1 MQRQH
6 ITVSVQDIVD
16 TLEISKKLVLSF
28 KNPCNLNALI
38 VKQPTLNFLGR
49 YIYPSDS
56 EVIKI
61 NMGTK
66 CFYEFISALMIKT
79 WKKFEVNIFFESLKE
94 IFVATHYTYT
104 PLSSAM
110 SPVFEKAI
118 WCGRSRPVDLLFVN
132 LYFLIQAI
140 SSKTF

>member
-28 KNPCNLNALI
+28 KSPCNLNALI

-79 WKKFEVNIFFESLKE
+79 WKKFEVNIFFWEFKGN
-94 IFVATHYTYT
+94 FRGN
-104 PLSSAM
+104 PLY
-110 SPVFEKAI
+110 V
-118 WCGRSRPVDLLFVN
+118 
-132 LYFLIQAI
+132 Y
-140 SSKTF
+140 SSKFRNVPRVRKSHMMREVKTCRPLVCEFIFSYSGNII